1 MSNTLTDHCDAW
13 NPGLNSTIP
22 QSLNPL
28 ITLYRNE
35 NAFVDYAEAQ
45 ELADFCG
52 LRPAELIALRPE
64 RLLIHE
70 LLIRV
75 STDLSVPD
83 GPAYEDLG
91 INLRLM
97 VKTIY
102 DTEIRSAMPAL
113 IKEFES
119 CNDKATSF
127 IEDQLSE
134 QIFKR
139 PNKSNQQKQPVKN
152 HWWQRLFGSKTP
164 DKKGTVST
172 QAPELT
178 ALAHWRNQQSEASDP
193 FEKSCFKA
201 LVNVVGAI
209 VGHRGKILPDP
220 VLITKLATNQV
231 CNQHGS
237 AILGKLI
244 EPLIKT
250 AALREGYTYLPIQS
264 SPVIM
269 NVKGASASG
278 KSTIRPQQT
287 YLAERLGIPWQ
298 DFALISPDYWRKY
311 LLDYDT
317 LDENYKYAAMLTGQE
332 LEIID
337 RKLDRYM
344 AEKAK
349 AGEISHLLIDRF
361 RFDSFTVDSG
371 GSMDSRLLSRF
382 GEQIFMFFMV
392 TPPAETVS
400 RAWSRGKT
408 TGRYKAVDDLLYHNV
423 EAFTGMPALFFSWIL
438 SDEKKLRFEFLDN
451 DVPLGQ
457 KPKTAA
463 FGWNNTLTI
472 LDIDLMLNIDLY
484 RKVNIEASAPDDI
497 FSDSDRDTLANTNF
511 LIRCLTEIRDVTIAD
526 QNTAAIYARFKAG
539 LLVECNHE
547 YLNTLPAAHN
557 LKVILEAIS
566 QKPGSSTATLTD
578 ESVINIEKQKH
589 YTLGAWG

>member
-1 MSNTLTDHCDAW
+1 
-13 NPGLNSTIP
+13 
-22 QSLNPL
+22 
-28 ITLYRNE
+28 
-35 NAFVDYAEAQ
+35 
-45 ELADFCG
+45 
-52 LRPAELIALRPE
+52 
-64 RLLIHE
+64 
-70 LLIRV
+70 
-75 STDLSVPD
+75 
-83 GPAYEDLG
+83 
-91 INLRLM
+91 
-97 VKTIY
+97 
-102 DTEIRSAMPAL
+102 
-113 IKEFES
+113 
-119 CNDKATSF
+119 
-127 IEDQLSE
+127 
-134 QIFKR
+134 
-139 PNKSNQQKQPVKN
+139 
-152 HWWQRLFGSKTP
+152 
-164 DKKGTVST
+164 
-172 QAPELT
+172 
-178 ALAHWRNQQSEASDP
+178 
-193 FEKSCFKA
+193 
-201 LVNVVGAI
+201 VNVIGAMI
-209 VGHRGKILPDP
+209 GHRGKILPDP
-220 VLITKLATNQV
+220 ALITKLATNQV

-237 AILGKLI
+237 AMLGKLT

-250 AALREGYTYLPIQS
+250 AAAREGYRYLPIQS

-287 YLAERLGIPWQ
+287 YLAQRLGIPWQ

-311 LLDYDT
+311 LLDYNS

-349 AGEISHLLIDRF
+349 ANKMSHLLIDRF

-463 FGWNNTLTI
+463 FGWNNALTI

-484 RKVNIEASAPDDI
+484 RKVNIEASVPGDI
-497 FSDSDRDTLANTNF
+497 FKDSDRDTLANTDF
-511 LIRCLTEIRDVTIAD
+511 LIRCLTDIQDVTIAD
-526 QNTAAIYARFKAG
+526 QNTATIYARLKDG
-539 LLVECNHE
+539 QLIECNHE
-547 YLNTLPAAHN
+547 YLNALPADHN
-557 LKVILEAIS
+557 LKVILKAIS
-566 QKPGSSTATLTD
+566 QKAESSLTLTH
-578 ESVINIEKQKH
+578 ESVIDIKQQQH